1 MDSNQNMRIV
11 TLKDLWDLLVQ
22 RFFVILLAAV
32 VAVGGFFTVD
42 RMNYVPMYEST
53 ATLYI
58 LRQADEST
66 TSGDASNDF
75 SLALKV
81 VNDCTYLLKSH
92 TVLDQV
98 IADLGLS
105 MGYEDLHEAVSTHNP
120 DSTRIL
126 EVTVEAASPELA
138 KMIVDKICELGKDS
152 ITEAMGFEQVN
163 LFEYGVLEQSSCNRT
178 GILIYGLVGAA
189 AAVLVYGVYLLLF
202 LLDDRIRSN
211 EDIENYLG
219 LSVLGEI
226 PDGKE
231 ASKNRYG
238 YYRGYGY
245 GYGYGKK
252 PQKKGK

>member
-1 MDSNQNMRIV
+1 MNSNQNMRIV
-11 TLKDLWDLLVQ
+11 TLKDLWDLLMQ
-22 RFFVILLAAV
+22 RFLIILLAAV
-32 VAVGGFFTVD
+32 AAVGVLYGVNAATQE
-42 RMNYVPMYEST
+42 PLYEST

-58 LRQADEST
+58 SRQSDEST
-66 TSGDASNDF
+66 SSGDASNDF

-81 VNDCTYLLKSH
+81 INDCTYLLKSH

-98 IADLGLS
+98 IEELS
-105 MGYEDLHEAVSTHNP
+105 LTMDYDELYSAISTHNP

-126 EVTVEAASPELA
+126 EVTVEASSPQLA
-138 KMIVDKICELGKDS
+138 KRIVDKICELGKDS

-163 LFEYGVLEQSSCNRT
+163 LFEYGVLNQTPCNNT
-178 GILIYGLVGAA
+178 SMLTYALVGMIAAVFVYTVFLLIY
-189 AAVLVYGVYLLLF
+189 
-202 LLDDRIRSN
+202 LLDDRIRTT

-231 ASKNRYG
+231 ASKNKYG

-245 GYGYGKK
+245 GYGKK
-252 PQKKGK
+252 PKKGK

>member
-1 MDSNQNMRIV
+1 MDTNQNMRVV
-11 TLKDLWDLLVQ
+11 TLKDLWDLLIQ
-22 RFFVILLAAV
+22 RFLIIVLAAV
-32 VAVGGFFTVD
+32 IAVGALYGVNAAT
-42 RMNYVPMYEST
+42 YVPMYEST

-58 LRQADEST
+58 LRQSDDST
-66 TSGDASNDF
+66 SSGDASSDF

-98 IADLGLS
+98 IADLSLNMSYGALY
-105 MGYEDLHEAVSTHNP
+105 GAVSTHNP
-120 DSTRIL
+120 ESTRIL
-126 EVTVEAASPELA
+126 EVTVEAESPELA
-138 KMIVDKICELGKDS
+138 KKIVDKICELGKDK
-152 ITEAMGFEQVN
+152 ITDAMGFEQVN
-163 LFEYGVLEQSSCNRT
+163 LFEYGVLKRMPCNQMSMIT
-178 GILIYGLVGAA
+178 YALVGVVVAAMVYTVFLLIY
-189 AAVLVYGVYLLLF
+189 

-245 GYGYGKK
+245 GYGNK
-252 PQKKGK
+252 PKKKGK